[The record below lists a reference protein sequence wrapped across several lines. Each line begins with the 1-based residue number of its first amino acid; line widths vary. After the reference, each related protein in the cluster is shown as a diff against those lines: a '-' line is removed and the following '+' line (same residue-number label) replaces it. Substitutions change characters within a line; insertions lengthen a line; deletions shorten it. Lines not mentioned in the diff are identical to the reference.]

1 MRGVY
6 VIYIPGDD
14 NSQGQE
20 MLTMTEAGLYRLIF
34 KARTHD
40 KIIEHVRWLPDVLEV
55 IDLSVNSLIK
65 NLYCKP

>member
-1 MRGVY
+1 
-6 VIYIPGDD
+6 
-14 NSQGQE
+14 
-20 MLTMTEAGLYRLIF
+20 MTEAGLYRLIF